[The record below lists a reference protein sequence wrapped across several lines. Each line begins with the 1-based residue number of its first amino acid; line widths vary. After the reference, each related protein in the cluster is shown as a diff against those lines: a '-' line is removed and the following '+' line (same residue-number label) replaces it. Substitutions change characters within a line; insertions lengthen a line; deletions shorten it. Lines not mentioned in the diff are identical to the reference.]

1 MGWIYVITCD
11 MYDNENIKKIGYTD
25 KIGILEED
33 VRTSLLQRY
42 ATTLICPRILQL
54 IKVSNPRKAE
64 KKTFEI
70 LKKFRFDKEIFK
82 VDISEVQSALQ
93 VIKKDVDDSKDKI
106 DTVVNNLMDYNDT
119 GRKYMY
125 TENK

>member
-1 MGWIYVITCD
+1 MKIRRF
-11 MYDNENIKKIGYTD
+11 NED
-25 KIGILEED
+25 E
-33 VRTSLLQRY
+33 Q
-42 ATTLICPRILQL
+42 
-54 IKVSNPRKAE
+54 
-64 KKTFEI
+64 
-70 LKKFRFDKEIFK
+70 
-82 VDISEVQSALQ
+82 VDISSEIIEELKDFASIMDDKSKSVESLLNELNNFKSDSKKGNDQIDDSISALQ